1 MIEKFLENITLNA
14 LIVALILNVIYDFI
28 KGIFFW
34 LIKVTSSI
42 ANTKSYNNILFL
54 IKYYKRE
61 NANIKKI
68 ENKDGDFLKKVSKE
82 LINDSIFGFI
92 ILVILLILNNVE
104 NRLLFFGT
112 LGSSL
117 IILLK
122 VFASFFYYI
131 KLFYKSKFPDKYIFK
146 NLKRIAE
153 LEKIL
158 LADEKK
164 T

>member
-1 MIEKFLENITLNA
+1 MIDRFLENITLNT

-34 LIKVTSSI
+34 LVKVTSRI
-42 ANTKSYNNILFL
+42 VNTKSYSNILFL

-61 NANIKKI
+61 NENIKKI
-68 ENKDGDFLKKVSKE
+68 ENKDGDFLKKVAKE

-92 ILVILLILNNVE
+92 ILVILLILNNIE

-122 VFASFFYYI
+122 VFAGFFYYI
-131 KLFYKSKFPDKYIFK
+131 KLFYKARFQDKYILK
-146 NLKRIAE
+146 NLKRISE
-153 LEKIL
+153 LEKIV
-158 LADEKK
+158 LAN
-164 T
+164 